1 MRSYNVAVAL
11 LSALIGATILWLSR
25 SLTGFDET
33 GVPGEAFWPE
43 AIAWLFIGLGA
54 LQLLEVAMLPAVN
67 ADKVVD
73 LTSRPVRNAYVGA
86 VIAVAYVVALTWLG
100 FVIATAGFVPVLMVV
115 MGERRPLV
123 LGAVTVGVIAVI
135 WVFFVQVFNTTL
147 PPSIFFA

>member
-1 MRSYNVAVAL
+1 MRTYNVAVAL

-25 SLTGFDET
+25 ALTGFDET
-33 GVPGEAFWPE
+33 GVPGEAFWPLS
-43 AIAWLFIGLGA
+43 IGWLFIGLGA
-54 LQLLEVAMLPAVN
+54 LQMLEVVLLPAVN

-73 LTSRPVRNAYVGA
+73 LTSRSVRIAYVGA
-86 VIAVAYVVALTWLG
+86 IIAVAYVVALTWLG
-100 FVIATAGFVPVLMVV
+100 FVIATAGFVPVLMVA

-147 PPSIFFA
+147 PPSIFFE